1 MVSFLCLILGYISI
15 LCDDKIC
22 FFDDS
27 VDSDPSSFQFQLL
40 QLKYYLLQ
48 IYIIDTI

>member
-1 MVSFLCLILGYISI
+1 MILGYLSV

-27 VDSDPSSFQFQLL
+27 TDSDPSSFQFQLL
-40 QLKYYLLQ
+40 QLKYNLIQ
-48 IYIIDTI
+48 KYIIDTM